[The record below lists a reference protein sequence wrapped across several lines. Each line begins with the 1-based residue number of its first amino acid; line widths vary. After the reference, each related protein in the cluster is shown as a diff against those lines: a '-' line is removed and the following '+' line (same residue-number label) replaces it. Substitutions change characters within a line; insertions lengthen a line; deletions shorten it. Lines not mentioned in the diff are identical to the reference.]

1 MNSNIKELNRKRKE
15 ILLNMNPEEIVTLF
29 KEINRKVIN
38 AIGTSKNG
46 FKWNVEEMT
55 KANNELIEL
64 EKILSEKYSNI
75 HGLTASTRLEL
86 LVNKYAESNEEI
98 KSLIFN
104 VHFERLLSYV
114 KSLENNICYL
124 EGVLKK
130 YYFRYSFR
138 TWNLEKLLLEELKV
152 PEDIVLDTLEPYI
165 YYNSNFFS
173 KSLEKDF
180 NSFVKA
186 IVEYIELDI
195 ANIKTYLDVEL
206 EPSKFIEEDV
216 IIIVEGI
223 IQLKILATSLI
234 KRYGNLIANPFEEAI
249 NIEAEV
255 KNKIFNDL
263 LKEHDSASEEK
274 SIEEEKEIILAKA
287 PSYNFETFEL
297 IVPEEVDPTEK
308 GS

>member
-1 MNSNIKELNRKRKE
+1 MANLRELNRKRKD
-15 ILLNMNPEEIVTLF
+15 ILLNMDPEEIVTLF
-29 KEINRKVIN
+29 KEINKKVIDSL
-38 AIGTSKNG
+38 GTSENG
-46 FKWNVEEMT
+46 FKYNIEEMT

-64 EKILSEKYSNI
+64 EGILSEKYTNI

-86 LVNKYAESNEEI
+86 LINKYAESEEEI
-98 KSLIFN
+98 KALIFN
-104 VHFERLLSYV
+104 VHFERLFSHV
-114 KSLENNICYL
+114 KSLETNISYL
-124 EGVLKK
+124 EEVLKK

-138 TWNLEKLLLEELKV
+138 TWNLENLLLEELNV

-165 YYNSNFFS
+165 YYNTAFFS

-186 IVEYIELDI
+186 IVENIESDI
-195 ANIKTYLDVEL
+195 ANIKVYLDVEL
-206 EPSKFIEEDV
+206 EPSKFIEETV

-234 KRYGNLIANPFEEAI
+234 KRYENLLANPFEEAI

-297 IVPEEVDPTEK
+297 IVPEKFNKV
-308 GS
+308 

>member
-1 MNSNIKELNRKRKE
+1 MTNLRELDRKRKE

-29 KEINRKVIN
+29 KEINKKVIDSL
-38 AIGTSKNG
+38 GTSKNG
-46 FKWNVEEMT
+46 FKWNVEEMN

-64 EKILSEKYSNI
+64 EKILSERYYNI

-104 VHFERLLSYV
+104 VHFERLLSHV
-114 KSLENNICYL
+114 KSLEKNIGYL
-124 EGVLKK
+124 EGVLNK

-186 IVEYIELDI
+186 IVENIELDI

-263 LKEHDSASEEK
+263 LKEHGSASEEK